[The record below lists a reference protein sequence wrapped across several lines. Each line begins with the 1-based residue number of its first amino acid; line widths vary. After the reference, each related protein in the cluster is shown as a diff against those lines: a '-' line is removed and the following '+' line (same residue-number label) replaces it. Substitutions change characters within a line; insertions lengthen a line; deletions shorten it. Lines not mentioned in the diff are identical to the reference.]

1 MGGFEA
7 GKQKKGRARAIK
19 RDVFR
24 WMKGTQ
30 PERNGRV
37 DVLLRKRG
45 LRHRE
50 ALGTKGL
57 KEASRETM

>member
-19 RDVFR
+19 RD
-24 WMKGTQ
+24 
-30 PERNGRV
+30 GRV